1 MRIIFSAS
9 TVLAT
14 IATVCLSAA
23 PQHPAMP
30 SGMTHE
36 EHLAQIEK
44 DAALKA
50 RGAAAMGF
58 DQDMAVHH
66 FMLTRSGGAIHVE
79 AASASDE
86 TTRVAVREHL
96 RAIASAFAAGD
107 FAAPRATHDE
117 TPPGV
122 ATLERLRSAIDYR
135 FVETAQGGRV
145 EIASSDRAA
154 IAAIHEF
161 LRYQITEHRT
171 GDRLTAD
178 AEKLEVRGEKLEV
191 RTLG

>member
-9 TVLAT
+9 TVVAT
-14 IATVCLSAA
+14 IAAVCLSAA

-30 SGMTHE
+30 SGLTHE

-44 DAALKA
+44 EGALKA

-66 FMLTRSGGAIHVE
+66 FRLTRSGGVIQVE
-79 AASASDE
+79 AASAGDE
-86 TTRVAVREHL
+86 TTRAAVGEHL

-122 ATLERLRSAIDYR
+122 ATLERLRKTIAYR
-135 FVETAQGGRV
+135 FVETPQGGRV
-145 EIASSDRAA
+145 EIASSDRDAV
-154 IAAIHEF
+154 AAIHEF
-161 LRYQITEHRT
+161 LRYQIIEHHT
-171 GDRLTAD
+171 GDRLT
-178 AEKLEVRGEKLEV
+178 VGR
-191 RTLG
+191 

>member
-1 MRIIFSAS
+1 MRIILSAS
-9 TVLAT
+9 TVLATT

-30 SGMTHE
+30 AGTTHE
-36 EHLAQIEK
+36 EHLAQLQK
-44 DAALKA
+44 DAALKT

-58 DQDMAVHH
+58 DQDRAVHH
-66 FMLTRSGGAIHVE
+66 FILTKSGGAIQVE

-86 TTRVAVREHL
+86 TTRAAVRQHL

-122 ATLERLRSAIDYR
+122 ATLDRLRKAIAYR
-135 FVETAQGGRV
+135 FVDTKQGGRV
-145 EIASSDRAA
+145 EIASSNRDAV
-154 IAAIHEF
+154 AAIHEF
-161 LRYQITEHRT
+161 LRYQITEHHT
-171 GDRLTAD
+171 GDSLLPQ
-178 AEKLEVRGEKLEV
+178 ESYK
-191 RTLG
+191 

>member
-1 MRIIFSAS
+1 MRIIFSAA

-14 IATVCLSAA
+14 IATVSLSAA
-23 PQHPAMP
+23 QQHPEMP
-30 SGMTHE
+30 PGMSHE

-58 DQDMAVHH
+58 DQDAAVHH
-66 FMLTRSGGAIHVE
+66 FRLTTTGGVIQVE
-79 AASASDE
+79 AASASDG
-86 TTRVAVREHL
+86 TTRSAIRDHL

-117 TPPGV
+117 TPPGT
-122 ATLERLRSAIDYR
+122 ATLLRLRTVIAYR

-145 EIASSDRAA
+145 EIVSTDRDA
-154 IAAIHEF
+154 IEAVHAF
-161 LRYQITEHRT
+161 LRYQITEHHT
-171 GDRLTAD
+171 GDPLTG
-178 AEKLEVRGEKLEV
+178 KS
-191 RTLG
+191 

>member
-1 MRIIFSAS
+1 MRIIFSGA

-23 PQHPAMP
+23 PQQHPAMP

-36 EHLAQIEK
+36 EHLAQLEK
-44 DAALKA
+44 DAALKT
-50 RGAAAMGF
+50 RGGAAMGF

-66 FMLTRSGGAIHVE
+66 FTLTGSGGAIQVE
-79 AASASDE
+79 AVSASDE
-86 TTRVAVREHL
+86 VTRAAAREHL

-122 ATLERLRSAIDYR
+122 ATLERLRKAIAYR

-145 EIASSDRAA
+145 EIASSNRAA
-154 IAAIHEF
+154 IAAIHDF
-161 LRYQITEHRT
+161 LRYQITEHHT
-171 GDRLTAD
+171 GDPLTPTQ
-178 AEKLEVRGEKLEV
+178 KS
-191 RTLG
+191 

>member
-1 MRIIFSAS
+1 MRIIFSTT
-9 TVLAT
+9 TVLAA
-14 IATVCLSAA
+14 IVTVCLAAA

-30 SGMTHE
+30 PGMTHE

-58 DQDMAVHH
+58 DQDASVHH
-66 FMLTRSGGAIHVE
+66 FRLTTTGGVIQVE

-86 TTRVAVREHL
+86 TTRAAIRDHL

-117 TPPGV
+117 TPPGT
-122 ATLERLRSAIDYR
+122 ATMLRLRTVIAYR

-145 EIASSDRAA
+145 EIVSSDRDA
-154 IAAIHEF
+154 IDAVHAF
-161 LRYQITEHRT
+161 LRYQITEHHT
-171 GDRLTAD
+171 GDS
-178 AEKLEVRGEKLEV
+178 
-191 RTLG
+191 RTL